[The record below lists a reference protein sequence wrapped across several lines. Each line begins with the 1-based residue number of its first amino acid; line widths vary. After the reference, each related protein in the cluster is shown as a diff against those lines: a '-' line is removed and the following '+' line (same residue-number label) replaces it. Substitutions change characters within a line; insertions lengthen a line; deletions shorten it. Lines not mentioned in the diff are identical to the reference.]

1 MGGIN
6 RVPSLL
12 RWIGAVLLIAG
23 LQAWGFQR
31 QASPVIAVASEELRA
46 LRHEVTDNRRMN
58 ETLRSLQSFE
68 QATDDDLVRRQ
79 VRELRDSVLD
89 RFGEDPAGSV
99 AEIASVVAGFE
110 SRLAADQESLASLQR
125 HTIRLERMYADHY
138 RIAIDV
144 VAHPAWY
151 LLPTAAFLNNDDDR
165 NRSLALNHAMYLAL
179 VREPGAAIEILDAL
193 RRESGDD
200 AINARALHVLARL
213 QFDAYQGEKDSS
225 HFQEALR
232 LSRQT
237 VVTDAHYELG
247 KLFLDYLVSFDM
259 QLAASDAEPPEGE
272 GSGEGEGER
281 GAINVEPEEF

>member
-1 MGGIN
+1 MRGMN

-31 QASPVIAVASEELRA
+31 QALPVIAVAAEELGA

-58 ETLRSLQSFE
+58 EMLRSLQSFAR
-68 QATDDDLVRRQ
+68 ATDDDLQRRQ
-79 VRELRDSVLD
+79 VVELRDAVLD

-110 SRLAADQESLASLQR
+110 SRSGADRDLLAELQR
-125 HTIRLERMYADHY
+125 HAVRLERMYTDHY

-151 LLPTAAFLNNDDDR
+151 LQPTASFLNNDDDR
-165 NRSLALNHAMYLAL
+165 NRSLALNRAMYLAL

-193 RRESGDD
+193 RRESTDD
-200 AINARALHVLARL
+200 AINARALHVVARL
-213 QFDAYQGEKDSS
+213 QFDAYQGAKDPA

-232 LSRQT
+232 LSRQS
-237 VVTDAHYELG
+237 VVTDVHYELG
-247 KLFLDYLVSFDM
+247 KLFLDYLVSIDM
-259 QLAASDAEPPEGE
+259 QSVESDAEPVEGE

-281 GAINVEPEEF
+281 GAIAVEPEEF